1 MGGTSNSVLTVKEW
15 SKEEFCRAD
24 GLKHLSL
31 FDHLKKTFNDA
42 ESGSSWYM
50 AAHFINQ
57 KYLNH
62 LLGSIR
68 NYLQFTE
75 DIEDRA
81 ISLGDCVDN
90 KREEKNL
97 RYRNTLEILEFVAQF
112 CERTTNVMEDYFESN
127 QEYAEYLSGFVDY
140 NTTKKETDIEKAL
153 YSFCKQEV

>member
-1 MGGTSNSVLTVKEW
+1 MEELRTPVLTVKEW

-62 LLGSIR
+62 LLEVSGIICS
-68 NYLQFTE
+68 LQRILK
-75 DIEDRA
+75 IEQFLLETAWIIKERKRIFA
-81 ISLGDCVDN
+81 IVIHW
-90 KREEKNL
+90 KFWNL
-97 RYRNTLEILEFVAQF
+97 
-112 CERTTNVMEDYFESN
+112 
-127 QEYAEYLSGFVDY
+127 
-140 NTTKKETDIEKAL
+140 
-153 YSFCKQEV
+153 